1 MAKRKNEVGRPT
13 DFESSGDL
21 VAASEQRNRELEERI
36 RVLESERDGEVSVEA
51 GQVRPISAGELSGE
65 VLVQSDEEMTEG
77 FWVNEQGNLCIGRK
91 CMVMEATP
99 DGLRFE
105 LDPDNC
111 DPKTREI
118 LFTAMMKG
126 TRMGL
131 HEK

>member
-36 RVLESERDGEVSVEA
+36 RVLESEREGAVSVET
-51 GQVRPISAGELSGE
+51 GPVGSISADELSGE

-77 FWVNEQGNLCIGRK
+77 FWVNEHGNLCIGNK

-99 DGLRFE
+99 DGLVFE

-131 HEK
+131 HEE

>member
-1 MAKRKNEVGRPT
+1 MAKRKNGVGRPT
-13 DFESSGDL
+13 DIGSSTDL
-21 VAASEQRNRELEERI
+21 VAASEERNRELEERI
-36 RVLESERDGEVSVEA
+36 RTLESERDGEVSVEA

-65 VLVQSDEEMTEG
+65 VLDGDEEMTEG

-105 LDPDNC
+105 LDPDSC

-118 LFTAMMKG
+118 LFSAMMKG